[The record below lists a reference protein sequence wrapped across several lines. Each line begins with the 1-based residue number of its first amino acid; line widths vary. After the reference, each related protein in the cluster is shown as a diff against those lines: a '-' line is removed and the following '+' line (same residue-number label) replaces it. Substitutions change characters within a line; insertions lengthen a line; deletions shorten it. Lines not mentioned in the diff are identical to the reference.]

1 MKCYLGI
8 DIGSISTKGVIIDE
22 KNNRNT
28 KNELNQI
35 IVMIK
40 IVINGKTNTKYSNR

>member
-1 MKCYLGI
+1 MDKSRCGYRWR
-8 DIGSISTKGVIIDE
+8 
-22 KNNRNT
+22 NNRNT
-28 KNELNQI
+28 KNELNQIIEII

>member
-1 MKCYLGI
+1 MKKY
-8 DIGSISTKGVIIDE
+8 
-22 KNNRNT
+22 RNT
-28 KNELNQI
+28 KNEWNQIIEII

>member
-1 MKCYLGI
+1 M
-8 DIGSISTKGVIIDE
+8 

-28 KNELNQI
+28 KNELNQIIEMI